1 MKSIVAATHYRR
13 RRLYEKQLLIV
24 DGYNMIG
31 AWPELVQL
39 KKQERLEDAR
49 ELLLSRLSNY
59 AKYEGLE
66 IIVVFDAQLVPGIQQ
81 TYKKYLLTVVF
92 TKEDETADS
101 YIERLA
107 GEKNDRLTQVTVATS
122 DLAEQWMVFS
132 QGALRTSANELY
144 KAVQKTE
151 KTIAIH
157 ATDIHFQQFRRNSP
171 WNVEQLSKLSE
182 KLEELSQK
190 KD

>member
-1 MKSIVAATHYRR
+1 M
-13 RRLYEKQLLIV
+13 
-24 DGYNMIG
+24 
-31 AWPELVQL
+31 VQL

-59 AKYEGLE
+59 TKYEGLE
-66 IIVVFDAQLVPGIQQ
+66 IIVVFDAQLVNYSANVQKVP
-81 TYKKYLLTVVF
+81 LTVVF

-122 DLAEQWMVFS
+122 DLAEQWVVFS

-190 KD
+190 D

>member
-81 TYKKYLLTVVF
+81 TYKSTF
-92 TKEDETADS
+92 
-101 YIERLA
+101 
-107 GEKNDRLTQVTVATS
+107 
-122 DLAEQWMVFS
+122 
-132 QGALRTSANELY
+132 
-144 KAVQKTE
+144 
-151 KTIAIH
+151 
-157 ATDIHFQQFRRNSP
+157 
-171 WNVEQLSKLSE
+171 
-182 KLEELSQK
+182 
-190 KD
+190 